1 MNKLDD
7 EIVFDAVKSLLAH
20 NKNEKVKS
28 RWRWSIGSLQAIE
41 G

>member
-1 MNKLDD
+1 MKKLDD

-20 NKNEKVKS
+20 SKKRESKS